1 MAKILLLGF
10 IVFWVPFVGSYGQ
23 SLFPGEAPDSPGEY
37 GPEPSPEG
45 KGLKPDEKN
54 LSILQEDTRIEQ
66 RVDGGFHLFI
76 RKKPDIASVLLT
88 ETTKD
93 PSLQEANYAY
103 RDSQWN
109 PINGDE
115 TRLLNDAPIARTS
128 RIWSLI
134 DSTPEPHPELGEAF
148 HIYIPYILLYG
159 YAYTRHGEVYVQNG
173 TYFNIRS
180 FALPYGDYRGAFQD
194 NPFILQTTQ
203 KPLEGPPDGNYMRET
218 INTFAEITTSNNG
231 DLIWSR
237 DPQDLVDKIRTLL
250 EKERRKTLDV
260 AICIDTTASMRDD
273 LAAIK
278 AGLPG
283 VLEEMV
289 PEFYDFR
296 IGMVLFRDYNESY
309 LHRIIPFTKDLE
321 VFKKNLQTLQ
331 AAGGGDIP
339 EAVYEGLYEGLT
351 KFPWQSE
358 ARLIILIGDAPPH
371 PRQRGKVSKD
381 LVTQTAAEQKVK
393 ISAIILP
400 L

>member
-1 MAKILLLGF
+1 
-10 IVFWVPFVGSYGQ
+10 
-23 SLFPGEAPDSPGEY
+23 
-37 GPEPSPEG
+37 
-45 KGLKPDEKN
+45 
-54 LSILQEDTRIEQ
+54 
-66 RVDGGFHLFI
+66 
-76 RKKPDIASVLLT
+76 
-88 ETTKD
+88 
-93 PSLQEANYAY
+93 
-103 RDSQWN
+103 
-109 PINGDE
+109 
-115 TRLLNDAPIARTS
+115 
-128 RIWSLI
+128 
-134 DSTPEPHPELGEAF
+134 
-148 HIYIPYILLYG
+148 
-159 YAYTRHGEVYVQNG
+159 
-173 TYFNIRS
+173 
-180 FALPYGDYRGAFQD
+180 
-194 NPFILQTTQ
+194 
-203 KPLEGPPDGNYMRET
+203 MRET